1 MSGLNYSWYG
11 GSSSRTTLGVSPHRC
26 NTRRK
31 VSLSYYSREDDR
43 WQFEEANWKL
53 NFVYFPTDLNF
64 SIYKQLV

>member
-11 GSSSRTTLGVSPHRC
+11 GSSSRTTLGVSPRC